1 MRIRRVS
8 DDVRVSAGRGGLSL
22 GGCGDP
28 SSNTMTA
35 AFVMSAEEFYTA
47 KLTAQRRHNSSEERR
62 RVPRDVSMS
71 AIKYL
76 AVFAALS
83 VHE

>member
-8 DDVRVSAGRGGLSL
+8 DDVRVSTGRGGLSL
-22 GGCGDP
+22 EGCGDP

-35 AFVMSAEEFYTA
+35 AFVMSEEEFYTA
-47 KLTAQRRHNSSEERR
+47 KLTATRRHNSSMERR
-62 RVPRDVSMS
+62 RVPRDVQMS

-76 AVFAALS
+76 AVFTARPA
-83 VHE
+83 HE